1 MSNKA
6 KFIIYTHFILLAV
19 ILFFQLQ
26 LGKVY
31 FIIDSS
37 YAIDNYGTFGD
48 LTGLL
53 WIPMEVR
60 MSMSEYYTN
69 SFYWLLA
76 SIPLILSTFLIDK
89 IDRLYSIQKKIAV
102 IGSHVIIFLLVFPI
116 RFTDSADIDYLIPE
130 YASDYKT
137 LPVLSKE
144 YSLFNIESVYI
155 TPILNDDYTILPGNI
170 LIVIGIFLLLCATVY
185 FAGIVKKATK

>member
-6 KFIIYTHFILLAV
+6 KFIIYTHVILLAV